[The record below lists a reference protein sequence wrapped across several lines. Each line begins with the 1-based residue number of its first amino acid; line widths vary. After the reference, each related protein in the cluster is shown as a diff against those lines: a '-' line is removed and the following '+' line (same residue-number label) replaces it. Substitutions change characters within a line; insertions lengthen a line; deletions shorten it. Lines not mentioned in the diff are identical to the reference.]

1 MLGGVYER
9 EGGYRMTTGEL
20 IRARRIELGMSQTE
34 LAIRAGCKQQE
45 ISRYEYGLSEPK
57 VSRLVDIAT
66 GLGIDIRELLDGK

>member
-1 MLGGVYER
+1 MLGGVDEK
-9 EGGYRMTTGEL
+9 EGCRMTTGEL
-20 IRARRIELGMSQTE
+20 IRARRLQLGMSQTE
-34 LAIRAGCKQQE
+34 LAIRSGCKQQE